1 MQELKKYMAEYTDK
15 VGNRYKWGVKVMEKE
30 FNVTGTCIPEMHYM
44 VDISNKLDKVFRL
57 IEKGK
62 YFVINR
68 PRQYGKTT
76 TLFLLN
82 RELKKDNNYLP
93 IKISFEAI
101 DSETY
106 NEMKSFLKSVMTQI
120 INYFKFSKEKNMVEF
135 IRKYN
140 NKVNKMDEFSEFIT
154 DLVEYAEKKV
164 VFIIDEVDKSSN
176 NQLFLDFLGML
187 RNKYLLRN
195 EGMDITFHSVILAGV
210 HDVKS
215 LKIKIRPDEEHKYNS
230 PWNIASDFDV
240 DMSFSKEEIGT
251 MLDDYVKNKGV
262 VLDKE
267 YFSERLHFYTSGYP
281 FLVSK
286 LCKIMDEK
294 IMSEGD
300 LKWKKEY
307 MDMAVKKLLNDDNT
321 NFQSLIKNI
330 ENNRELYDFV
340 RNIVLDGED
349 ITYVKSDEIVNLGTL
364 YGILKE
370 ENGNCKINNKIYEQL
385 IYNHM
390 MMKVIRNNEYAE
402 ISKYNYKSKFI
413 KEDGSLD
420 VKKVLIKF
428 QEFMKHEY
436 SRKRESFLE
445 ADGRLLFLAFISP
458 IVNGTGFAFKEVQG
472 GEEKRFDIVITYN
485 KKMYILE
492 LKRWQGEEYHKKGLV
507 QLGEYLDQ
515 YSLHRGYLL
524 IFDLRKLKGEAGK
537 VDEVRV
543 KIGDREKNIVE
554 VYC

>member
-30 FNVTGTCIPEMHYM
+30 FNVTGTCVPEMHYM
-44 VDISNKLDKVFRL
+44 VDISNKLDKVFKL

-120 INYFKFSKEKNMVEF
+120 INYFKFSKEKNIVEF

-195 EGMDITFHSVILAGV
+195 EGMDIT
-210 HDVKS
+210 
-215 LKIKIRPDEEHKYNS
+215 
-230 PWNIASDFDV
+230 
-240 DMSFSKEEIGT
+240 
-251 MLDDYVKNKGV
+251 
-262 VLDKE
+262 
-267 YFSERLHFYTSGYP
+267 
-281 FLVSK
+281 
-286 LCKIMDEK
+286 
-294 IMSEGD
+294 
-300 LKWKKEY
+300 
-307 MDMAVKKLLNDDNT
+307 

-340 RNIVLDGED
+340 RNIVLDGEG

>member
-30 FNVTGTCIPEMHYM
+30 FNVMGTCVPEMHYM
-44 VDISNKLDKVFRL
+44 VDISNKLDKVFKL

-120 INYFKFSKEKNMVEF
+120 INYFKFSKEKNIVEF

-195 EGMDITFHSVILAGV
+195 EGMDIT
-210 HDVKS
+210 
-215 LKIKIRPDEEHKYNS
+215 
-230 PWNIASDFDV
+230 
-240 DMSFSKEEIGT
+240 
-251 MLDDYVKNKGV
+251 
-262 VLDKE
+262 
-267 YFSERLHFYTSGYP
+267 
-281 FLVSK
+281 
-286 LCKIMDEK
+286 
-294 IMSEGD
+294 
-300 LKWKKEY
+300 
-307 MDMAVKKLLNDDNT
+307 

-340 RNIVLDGED
+340 RNIVLDGEG